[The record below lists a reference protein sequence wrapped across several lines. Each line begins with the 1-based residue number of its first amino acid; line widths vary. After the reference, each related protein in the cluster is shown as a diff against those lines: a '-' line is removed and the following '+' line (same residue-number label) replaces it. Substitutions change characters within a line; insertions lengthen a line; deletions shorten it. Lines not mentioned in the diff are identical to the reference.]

1 LDDFIRF
8 YQYLRTFVIQNLGM
22 GNLRYHFA
30 AAATSAIW
38 GTTLVSSK
46 ILLQAGM
53 SPAEILLCRLV
64 LAYIFLWILYP
75 KTHRPKSLHDEV
87 VFLLGGLLGGTIY
100 FLAENSALVYTQATN
115 VGLICATVP
124 LVTALMSHFI
134 LKEKHLYFRFLAGTT
149 VAFLGV
155 LLVILN
161 GRFVLKL
168 NPLGDFLTLV
178 AVLSWGAYCICLKF
192 LKHPYSSL
200 FITRK
205 IFFYCILTLLPYFA
219 FYPFQFPLHHLLK
232 VEVWT
237 NLLFLGVVASSLC
250 FLVWTVAIKNIGVVA
265 TNNYIYFMPIVTI
278 LTAHIFIGEHI
289 TLFVVVGA
297 LLIIGGLWWSTT
309 KSKKKPNG

>member
-1 LDDFIRF
+1 
-8 YQYLRTFVIQNLGM
+8 M
-22 GNLRYHFA
+22 GNLKYHFA

-46 ILLQAGM
+46 LLLQAGM

-75 KTHRPKSLHDEV
+75 KTHRPNSWHDEI
-87 VFLLGGLLGGTIY
+87 VFLLGGLFGGTIY
-100 FLAENSALVYTQATN
+100 FLSENSALLYTQATN

-124 LVTALMSHFI
+124 IVTALMSHFA
-134 LKEKHLYFRFLAGTT
+134 LKERHLHVRFLIGTA
-149 VAFLGV
+149 VAFGGV

-168 NPLGDFLTLV
+168 NPLGDFLTFV
-178 AVLSWGAYCICLKF
+178 AVFSWAAYCICLKF
-192 LKHPYSSL
+192 LKSTYSSL

-219 FYPFQFPLHHLLK
+219 FFPFRFPLIDLLK
-232 VEVWT
+232 IEVWPH
-237 NLLFLGVVASSLC
+237 LLFLGLIASSLC
-250 FLVWTVAIKNIGVVA
+250 YLVWTVSIKNIGVVA

-278 LTAHIFIGEHI
+278 VTAHIFIGERI
-289 TLFVVVGA
+289 TLFVFAGA
-297 LLIIGGLWWSTT
+297 LLIIGGLWWSTERT
-309 KSKKKPNG
+309 KAKRSG